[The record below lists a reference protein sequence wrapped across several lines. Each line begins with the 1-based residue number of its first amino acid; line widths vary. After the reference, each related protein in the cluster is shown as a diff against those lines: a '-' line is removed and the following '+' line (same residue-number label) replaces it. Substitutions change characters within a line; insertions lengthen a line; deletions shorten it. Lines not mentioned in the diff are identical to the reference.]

1 MGIEGRLREER
12 LRLRLDQA
20 ELAGVIGIS
29 AKSQGNYEA
38 GRRSPD
44 AAYLMRAAA
53 AGVDVLYVLTGRR
66 APVPGG
72 EEEALLARYRAAP
85 PALREAVLRVLGME
99 AAPGAGPGSVASFG
113 GDNLGNV
120 AHTQV
125 IDSLHFGGEGPK
137 KSGRR

>member
-1 MGIEGRLREER
+1 MDAGLRLREER
-12 LRLRLDQA
+12 DRIRLTQTELA
-20 ELAGVIGIS
+20 TLAGVTRS
-29 AKSQGNYEA
+29 AQGNYESGA
-38 GRRSPD
+38 RVPD